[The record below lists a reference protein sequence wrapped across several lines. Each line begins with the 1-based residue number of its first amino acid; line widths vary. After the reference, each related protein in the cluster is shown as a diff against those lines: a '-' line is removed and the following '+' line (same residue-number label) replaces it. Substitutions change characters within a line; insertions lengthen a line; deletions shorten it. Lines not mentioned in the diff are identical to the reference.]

1 MRRLLFAF
9 ALLPLPA
16 FADPP
21 TPMPG
26 LGPPL
31 SASEFESYATGKT
44 LTYAQGGQVWGTE
57 QYLPGRQVLW
67 AFTDQPC
74 QAGVWHAENQAICF
88 EYETE
93 PGQSCWLFYRSP
105 AGLVAQFQGGDATPN
120 LSETAQTTAPMQCP
134 GPRVGV

>member
-1 MRRLLFAF
+1 MHRLLLALAF
-9 ALLPLPA
+9 IPVAAL
-16 FADPP
+16 ADPP
-21 TPMPG
+21 AAGPGTP
-26 LGPPL
+26 LT
-31 SASEFESYATGKT
+31 ASEFESYAAGKT
-44 LTYAQGGQVWGTE
+44 LTYAQDGQVWGTE
-57 QYLPGRQVLW
+57 QYLPGRHVLW